1 MELAL
6 QGMERLISCPVC
18 QAVERYGGDM
28 EEKDCWDKFA
38 VSGKVE
44 DYLKYRNSVGD
55 AAHNKADSTQAAE
68 ARQETEVYRNT
79 GGTASCSGKST
90 C

>member
-6 QGMERLISCPVC
+6 PGYGKYIAHPVC
-18 QAVERYGGDM
+18 QAVERYGGNM
-28 EEKDCWDKFA
+28 EDKDCWDKFA

-44 DYLKYRNSVGD
+44 DYLKYRSSVGN

-68 ARQETEVYRNT
+68 TRQETEGFNSFE
-79 GGTASCSGKST
+79 GTACSGKST

>member
-1 MELAL
+1 
-6 QGMERLISCPVC
+6 
-18 QAVERYGGDM
+18 M

-44 DYLKYRNSVGD
+44 DYLKYRSSVGN

-68 ARQETEVYRNT
+68 TGQETGDFNSSA
-79 GGTASCSGKST
+79 GTACSGKST